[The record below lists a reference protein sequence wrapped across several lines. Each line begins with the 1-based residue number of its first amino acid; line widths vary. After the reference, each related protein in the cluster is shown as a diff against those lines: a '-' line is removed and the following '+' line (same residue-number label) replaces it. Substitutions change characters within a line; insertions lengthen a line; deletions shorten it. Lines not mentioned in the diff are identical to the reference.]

1 MERDIILTR
10 LLDKYEKSK
19 HLLEPGSSNRRVM
32 LRIDKKDLPEYK
44 HETASVRDAFN
55 QAAQELEQEQLIL
68 IEWLKGRPILSAVIL
83 NLDQVDRCY
92 QAIGRTHPR
101 QQAEIVVQMVQTAL
115 AGVETP
121 WIATWRNDICI
132 NAKRAYTVPGYCR
145 KDTGLLSKLLTAL
158 AQYDSLRGEAV
169 TMRAF
174 SSKCYHNSKTFERDV
189 RELFLRIAEKYHTGL
204 AEASELTEMG
214 VRDKLAYLGIYAR
227 PELYELSGSC
237 TITMQAGTVDIGAAY
252 PYGIALP
259 STAVDSIAAIDL
271 SRILKIIFIENKTN
285 YDEYLISELKLNT
298 LVVYHGGFLSPQKRK
313 LISRIVDAIPKG
325 VPIFFWADI
334 DLGGFQMFSHLQQLI
349 PELQPMRMSGED
361 VALHW
366 QNGLKRQEEYL
377 DCLRRAQSEKV
388 YPMFDSAIQEILKRG
403 VTVEQEVFLLS

>member
-1 MERDIILTR
+1 MERNIILTR

-19 HLLEPGSSNRRVM
+19 HLLEPGSSNRRVI

-68 IEWLKGRPILSAVIL
+68 IEWLKGRPILSAVVL

-92 QAIGRTHPR
+92 QVIGRTHPR
-101 QQAEIVVQMVQTAL
+101 RQAEIVVQMVQTAL

-204 AEASELTEMG
+204 AEANELTEMG

-285 YDEYLISELKLNT
+285 YDEYLISELKLDT

-313 LISRIVDAIPKG
+313 LISKIVDAIPKG

-366 QNGLKRQEEYL
+366 QNGLKRPEEYL

-388 YPMFDSAIQEILKRG
+388 YPMFDSAIREILKRG